1 MRVEMDCNVE
11 RQERTRRVS
20 KRAAVNEAEL
30 TPRVFAPRVCKPLK
44 KKRLVKNLCR
54 VARKKID
61 IKGVVVKVEAGR
73 GWAAMFT

>member
-1 MRVEMDCNVE
+1 MQVEMDRNVE
-11 RQERTRRVS
+11 RQDWTRRVS

-30 TPRVFAPRVCKPLK
+30 TTRVFAPRVCKQLK

-54 VARKKID
+54 VARKNID
-61 IKGVVVKVEAGR
+61 MKGVVVKVEAGR